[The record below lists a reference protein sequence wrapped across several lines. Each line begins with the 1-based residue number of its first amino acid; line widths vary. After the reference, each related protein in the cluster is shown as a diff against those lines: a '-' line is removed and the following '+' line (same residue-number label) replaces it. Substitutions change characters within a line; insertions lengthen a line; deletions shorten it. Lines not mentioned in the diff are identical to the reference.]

1 MKEVT
6 YPSIIS
12 AYNQFGLFTTVV
24 EENYFSVFDRNTDK
38 VGLFSKEDAAFI
50 VLKYVAAKGYLDI
63 LRNITYSVGRLDTIA
78 RFSPHEVQIVV
89 QGIKAQCKIVL
100 DDQDNIFKIVKEMKS
115 ILIFY
120 RDMIIKEFAKWK
132 WKEFK
137 DTFGN
142 SSTKSNSTFTL
153 R

>member
-1 MKEVT
+1 M
-6 YPSIIS
+6 
-12 AYNQFGLFTTVV
+12 
-24 EENYFSVFDRNTDK
+24 
-38 VGLFSKEDAAFI
+38 
-50 VLKYVAAKGYLDI
+50 
-63 LRNITYSVGRLDTIA
+63 DTIA

-89 QGIKAQCKIVL
+89 QGIKAQCKIVM

-120 RDMIIKEFAKWK
+120 RDMTIKEFAKWK